1 MASIGL
7 FVTSTP
13 ANIPS
18 PTANQTWVLNPTTG
32 VLSFWN
38 GSEWV
43 QTSMLYNTA
52 QTTDP
57 TASDN
62 AAAGWPLGSLW
73 TNVVARRT
81 WVSVAA
87 GATAHWEPVGWGSGR
102 FNVLDGAS
110 GGFVSTGLLPNLSG
124 AATLSPLVPH
134 GTFYLNGQQLDSANP
149 LGSPATPA
157 GQTFTV
163 SGSEDTYFGI
173 DDTLS
178 VTTQAVAA
186 GAAAP
191 TFASGILPFLRI
203 EGRSLDTPL
212 APFLTPA
219 SGTLVAG
226 TYTYTR
232 TALNALGETIASA
245 SASITTT
252 ATGGV
257 AITWDTVD
265 GEAGARIYGRSG
277 TLGLL
282 ATVAADTLT
291 FTDDGS
297 VTPGVASPTANTTA
311 CARYAVPLTRRP
323 ALLGSSGFDITRF
336 GAVGDWTAA
345 GGGTDN
351 SALLQSVIEAASNE
365 AALAP
370 GSIVE
375 VFIPAGNFALKSTVV
390 MRAGVRLTGDGTL
403 VNMVQDIYKPF
414 LRFQG
419 GSEGGDLN
427 INANGASGVQLGDPD
442 SPVADPIR
450 VVQLAV
456 TNVGTTT
463 AQATGQQFN
472 GVTVTNGAGVLLG
485 GVVLF
490 GGRQGVVIDGASDCA
505 IQLMR
510 LVNCQN
516 GLLIKNSQRV
526 NVVTLDVETP
536 VVNGV
541 TVDGSNNINI
551 NGVVWVNQAT
561 TGAAATTGPAVSW
574 GPTTACNG
582 VYGNLAITNTGATA
596 LALANVEATD
606 LSVTIG
612 AGNFTTGNTLGVVT
626 GLAFGSAIGAHAVV
640 RGVVDATTFYTGTPC
655 ALDIVYNGLH
665 QPIIS
670 PATALN
676 QAVSLTQI
684 RPVYNVFQFGATG
697 NGSTDDTA
705 AIQAALTAA
714 GNANG
719 GIVYLPV
726 GTYNV
731 SATLTIPTNV
741 TLEGVGKAQDITA
754 PTTPSSVL
762 VWTSTATGTPPVIEL
777 GPNTA
782 NSCVKNLA
790 IRSTNAMVANG
801 ILVNSTRQFLV
812 SQVSMDQVN
821 VAFDMEALSTTN
833 CSEGVIEDIY
843 IYRCNVGMYFEG
855 DTATPTYVTN
865 NVIRN
870 FAVFS
875 AAQSGI
881 SLANNCDSNTFF
893 RVEIAEAAG
902 VTSGF
907 NGILAGVSGSA
918 DVNRIYFYAVT
929 VSGSN
934 GYAISMSDS
943 SVSFFGVELA
953 GSYNHASIYIAATAF
968 PLHLSE
974 STGNTVP
981 RSIAGTSAGSI
992 KWFESF
998 SNGVHSVTAVFSGYE
1013 NDTTT
1018 NQTIGFDWP
1027 FGVGV
1032 AITSNNTG
1040 LTLAV
1045 SGGGLTITTPDSTAT
1060 YNGVVTISGF

>member
-1 MASIGL
+1 MQFIAADFVQTTLSAAATSTDTSLSITSATGIPALVDGQALPITLINAATQTVYEICYITAISGTTITVLRGQEGTVAQSWSIGDL
-7 FVTSTP
+7 VKSCRTSG
-13 ANIPS
+13 
-18 PTANQTWVLNPTTG
+18 TTG
-32 VLSFWN
+32 S
-38 GSEWV
+38 
-43 QTSMLYNTA
+43 
-52 QTTDP
+52 
-57 TASDN
+57 
-62 AAAGWPLGSLW
+62 
-73 TNVVARRT
+73 VV
-81 WVSVAA
+81 
-87 GATAHWEPVGWGSGR
+87 
-102 FNVLDGAS
+102 
-110 GGFVSTGLLPNLSG
+110 
-124 AATLSPLVPH
+124 
-134 GTFYLNGQQLDSANP
+134 
-149 LGSPATPA
+149 
-157 GQTFTV
+157 
-163 SGSEDTYFGI
+163 
-173 DDTLS
+173 
-178 VTTQAVAA
+178 
-186 GAAAP
+186 
-191 TFASGILPFLRI
+191 
-203 EGRSLDTPL
+203 
-212 APFLTPA
+212 
-219 SGTLVAG
+219 GTLVPAGSFTLPAG
-226 TYTYTR
+226 TSR
-232 TALNALGETIASA
+232 TLVLTD
-245 SASITTT
+245 SIT
-252 ATGGV
+252 
-257 AITWDTVD
+257 
-265 GEAGARIYGRSG
+265 
-277 TLGLL
+277 
-282 ATVAADTLT
+282 ADST
-291 FTDDGS
+291 FTLPAAPLAGTGFTVFGS
-297 VTPGVASPTANTTA
+297 AAAYTTTVASPVTS
-311 CARYAVPLTRRP
+311 
-323 ALLGSSGFDITRF
+323 GSPY
-336 GAVGDWTAA
+336 
-345 GGGTDN
+345 
-351 SALLQSVIEAASNE
+351 IEM
-365 AALAP
+365 P
-370 GSIVE
+370 DGSQVYSY
-375 VFIPAGNFALKSTVV
+375 VIPASSPG
-390 MRAGVRLTGDGTL
+390 AGIRLDFDGT
-403 VNMVQDIYKPF
+403 NY
-414 LRFQG
+414 R
-419 GSEGGDLN
+419 
-427 INANGASGVQLGDPD
+427 
-442 SPVADPIR
+442 
-450 VVQLAV
+450 
-456 TNVGTTT
+456 
-463 AQATGQQFN
+463 
-472 GVTVTNGAGVLLG
+472 
-485 GVVLF
+485 
-490 GGRQGVVIDGASDCA
+490 
-505 IQLMR
+505 
-510 LVNCQN
+510 
-516 GLLIKNSQRV
+516 
-526 NVVTLDVETP
+526 
-536 VVNGV
+536 
-541 TVDGSNNINI
+541 
-551 NGVVWVNQAT
+551 
-561 TGAAATTGPAVSW
+561 
-574 GPTTACNG
+574 
-582 VYGNLAITNTGATA
+582 
-596 LALANVEATD
+596 
-606 LSVTIG
+606 
-612 AGNFTTGNTLGVVT
+612 
-626 GLAFGSAIGAHAVV
+626 
-640 RGVVDATTFYTGTPC
+640 ATTFGNT
-655 ALDIVYNGLH
+655 
-665 QPIIS
+665 S
-670 PATALN
+670 F
-676 QAVSLTQI
+676 
-684 RPVYNVFQFGATG
+684 YNVHNFGALG
-697 NGSTDDTA
+697 NGVADDTA
-705 AIQAALTAA
+705 AIQAALNAA

-719 GIVYLPV
+719 GIVFLPV

-731 SATLTIPTNV
+731 SATLTVPTNV
-741 TLEGVGKAQDITA
+741 TMEGVGKAQDITA

>member
-1 MASIGL
+1 MRFL
-7 FVTSTP
+7 FADFVNTVLSAGVTPTQTTISVSSA
-13 ANIPS
+13 ANIPTTSTDNPLALVLMSADQSLFEVVYCTFVSGTTLTVMRGQEGTAAQSWNSGDNVFAAFTAGVLTRMLQRVTNQQTLSANTVLSSASSGQTIFTSGAITLTLPS
-18 PTANQTWVLNPTTG
+18 PTEAGINDLIRANTGGAVTVTTG
-32 VLSFWN
+32 VI
-38 GSEWV
+38 
-43 QTSMLYNTA
+43 
-52 QTTDP
+52 P
-57 TASDN
+57 
-62 AAAGWPLGSLW
+62 P
-73 TNVVARRT
+73 
-81 WVSVAA
+81 
-87 GATAHWEPVGWGSGR
+87 
-102 FNVLDGAS
+102 
-110 GGFVSTGLLPNLSG
+110 G
-124 AATLSPLVPH
+124 AATL
-134 GTFYLNGQQLDSANP
+134 
-149 LGSPATPA
+149 GSVAGGSLAATTYYVKT
-157 GQTFTV
+157 TFTTAE
-163 SGSEDTYFGI
+163 GQE
-173 DDTLS
+173 TLPS
-178 VTTQAVAA
+178 AEQSIAVAA
-186 GAAAP
+186 DDLLTVVNASATGTTAATWSVYVGTTAGGE
-191 TFASGILPFLRI
+191 TLQASG
-203 EGRSLDTPL
+203 
-212 APFLTPA
+212 LT
-219 SGTLVAG
+219 
-226 TYTYTR
+226 
-232 TALNALGETIASA
+232 LGATWTEPTGG
-245 SASITTT
+245 ITTT
-252 ATGGV
+252 GNAVPTSQGGL
-257 AITWDTVD
+257 I
-265 GEAGARIYGRSG
+265 I
-277 TLGLL
+277 LP
-282 ATVAADTLT
+282 
-291 FTDDGS
+291 DGS
-297 VTPGVASPTANTTA
+297 TQTSYT
-311 CARYAVPLTRRP
+311 
-323 ALLGSSGFDITRF
+323 I
-336 GAVGDWTAA
+336 AA
-345 GGGTDN
+345 GSGGM
-351 SALLQSVIEAASNE
+351 
-365 AALAP
+365 
-370 GSIVE
+370 
-375 VFIPAGNFALKSTVV
+375 FAES
-390 MRAGVRLTGDGTL
+390 DGT
-403 VNMVQDIYKPF
+403 NYH
-414 LRFQG
+414 
-419 GSEGGDLN
+419 
-427 INANGASGVQLGDPD
+427 
-442 SPVADPIR
+442 
-450 VVQLAV
+450 
-456 TNVGTTT
+456 
-463 AQATGQQFN
+463 AQTF
-472 GVTVTNGAGVLLG
+472 
-485 GVVLF
+485 
-490 GGRQGVVIDGASDCA
+490 
-505 IQLMR
+505 
-510 LVNCQN
+510 
-516 GLLIKNSQRV
+516 
-526 NVVTLDVETP
+526 
-536 VVNGV
+536 
-541 TVDGSNNINI
+541 
-551 NGVVWVNQAT
+551 
-561 TGAAATTGPAVSW
+561 
-574 GPTTACNG
+574 GPT
-582 VYGNLAITNTGATA
+582 
-596 LALANVEATD
+596 
-606 LSVTIG
+606 
-612 AGNFTTGNTLGVVT
+612 
-626 GLAFGSAIGAHAVV
+626 
-640 RGVVDATTFYTGTPC
+640 
-655 ALDIVYNGLH
+655 IV
-665 QPIIS
+665 S

-705 AIQAALTAA
+705 AIQTALKAA
-714 GNANG
+714 GGANG
-719 GIVYLPV
+719 GVVYLPV